1 MKAFYNSI
9 LVLCVIA
16 TIAGWIGSFLYGI
29 SGQYMSACIMLVVS
43 IVSTFVYVLVRE
55 TIA

>member
-1 MKAFYNSI
+1 MKAFYNSV
-9 LVLCVIA
+9 LVLCVLA
-16 TIAGWIGSFLYGI
+16 TIAGWIGAFLYGA

-43 IVSTFVYVLVRE
+43 IVSTFAYVIVKE